1 MKRVTKNN
9 LIKLVKLKKQY
20 EMNKNAKILK
30 EINDFIDNGINKDKS
45 YYSKLSSYNFDNE
58 TLKYLM

>member
-9 LIKLVKLKKQY
+9 LIKLVDMKKEY
-20 EMNKNAKILK
+20 LETREERLLI
-30 EINDFIDNGINKDKS
+30 EINGYIENVINKDKS
-45 YYSKLSSYNFDNE
+45 YYKRLSSYGFNNE